1 MKPSNRVDT
10 AIISH
15 ALASQH
21 PQAAA
26 DAAAAAAAAGSVLS
40 HCAAGSALAHC
51 VYAVPKRVNTTHVSY

>member
-1 MKPSNRVDT
+1 MEPSNGVDA

-26 DAAAAAAAAGSVLS
+26 AVAAAATAAGSVLS

-51 VYAVPKRVNTTHVSY
+51 VYAVPKRVNSTHVSY